1 MTTIS
6 GILIDPVARCRLPA
20 TLVIHQGRLADIVPD
35 PTITGPFILPGLIDA
50 HVHIESSLLTPAA
63 FAAMAVC
70 HGTVAVVADPHE
82 IANVL
87 GVPGIDWMIEN
98 GGRTPL
104 KFSFGAPSCV
114 PATPF
119 ENSGARLTAAD
130 VAALLDREDIAFLA
144 EMMNFPGVINH
155 DPEVMAK
162 LAAARAHG
170 KPIDGHAPG
179 LTGRDLA
186 AYAAAGISTDHETI
200 TLPEGREKLA
210 LGMHLLLRQGS
221 SASNLDDL
229 HPFIS
234 SHPGQCMLCTDDLKP
249 ADLQRGHINLLVKKA
264 LALGHDLFDVLQV
277 ACVNAVRHYGLDVG
291 LLQKGDAA
299 DFMVVDDLA
308 AMTVRATWIGG
319 QQVSDGRR
327 ALFALPPV
335 QASNTCHAAPLV
347 ATDLAVANRGPVIR
361 VIEVTD
367 GSLVTGSGRWSVPA
381 ESPLVEA
388 DSRADLLK
396 ILVYNSYQPAPAAL
410 AFVRGFG
417 LGRGAMASSIA
428 HDSHNLIAVGASD
441 QDLARAVNLLIKV
454 GGGIAFVDGHE
465 ERVMALPMAGLM
477 ALGDCQETAGRY
489 TELEARVKAGG
500 CRLQTPFMTLAFL
513 ALPVIPALKITDLGL
528 FDTSRFAHT
537 DLFMNP

>member
-6 GILIDPVARCRLPA
+6 GILIDPVGRCRLPA

-50 HVHIESSLLTPAA
+50 HIHIESTMLTPAA
-63 FAAMAVC
+63 FAREAVR

-130 VAALLDREDIAFLA
+130 VAALLARDDIAFLA

-200 TLPEGREKLA
+200 TLPEGLEKLA

-335 QASNTCHAAPLV
+335 QANNTCHAAPLV
-347 ATDLAVANRGPVIR
+347 AADLAVANRGPVIR

-381 ESPLVEA
+381 ESPLVAA

-396 ILVYNSYQPAPAAL
+396 ILVYNRYQPAPAAL

-477 ALGDCQETAGRY
+477 ALGDCQETADRY

-500 CRLQTPFMTLAFL
+500 CRLQTPFMTMAFL